1 MPTLSKAE
9 RIDQAVETAKSVF
22 QTLREYPVHNS
33 KDMCDVLEFKPLGN
47 PGAHWSNLI
56 GKYALYLK
64 GDEHGNY
71 RKYKGFQW
79 TFLGRLGINDYRI
92 AVQPK
97 NLDIAQIILQLMGFT
112 AILHSRNCNTVV
124 LDVIIP
130 NHTNHILSAFYKKL
144 HSEFTEVEAEVSSL
158 RNSLL
163 VQERKL
169 TKMKSIL
176 EDNALLE
183 RALLEKILS

>member
-33 KDMCDVLEFKPLGN
+33 KDMQDVLDFKPLGN

-56 GKYALYLK
+56 GKYALYIK

-71 RKYKGFQW
+71 RQHKDFHW
-79 TFLGRLGINDYRI
+79 TLLSRFGINDYKVS
-92 AVQPK
+92 VQARHI
-97 NLDIAQIILQLMGFT
+97 NIAQTILQLMGFT
-112 AILHSRNCNTVV
+112 AILHSRNCGTAV
-124 LDVIIP
+124 LDVIVP
-130 NHTNHILSAFYKKL
+130 NHTNHISSAFYRNQYNKFKVL
-144 HSEFTEVEAEVSSL
+144 EAEVNVL
-158 RNSLL
+158 RKKLAD
-163 VQERKL
+163 QEKEL
-169 TKMKSIL
+169 TKMKCIL

-183 RALLEKILS
+183 ETLLKKVLS